1 MNDGCKP
8 VSLNSC
14 SLKPNVRTSKP
25 CWPAV
30 PAATNAPESSLL
42 LLFVFNRLGSNPL
55 SVCAG
60 IECGPAWI
68 SPWTEFKD
76 VSLFE

>member
-1 MNDGCKP
+1 MRNDGCKP

-14 SLKPNVRTSKP
+14 SLKPNVRISKP

-30 PAATNAPESSLL
+30 PAATNAPVSLL
-42 LLFVFNRLGSNPL
+42 FWLFKRLGSIPL

-60 IECGPAWI
+60 TECGPAWI
-68 SPWTEFKD
+68 CPWTECKD
-76 VSLFE
+76 VSPLE